1 MANLKL
7 RIKKAKLKR
16 KINGVLT
23 EGYYGR
29 VVSNG
34 VKDYEDLVKSASK
47 HTTIHKSEMKLA
59 ADLILEEANDWVKQ
73 GYIVDLG
80 PLGKIYP
87 SVNGVWHADPDDV
100 LLKEMSPKIN
110 YRPSDDIKS
119 AIEGAKLGWVS
130 ISDDDEEDENSDTPS
145 SGDNNG
151 NTPDPDENILG

>member
-1 MANLKL
+1 MGNLRL
-7 RIKKAKLKR
+7 RVKKAKLKR
-16 KINGVLT
+16 KVNGVLT

-47 HTTIHKSEMKLA
+47 HTTLHKGEMKLA
-59 ADLILEEANDWVKQ
+59 AELLLEEANEAVKQ
-73 GYIVDLG
+73 GYIIDLG
-80 PLGKIYP
+80 PLGRLQP
-87 SVNGVWHADPDDV
+87 SVSSVWHADPDDV

-130 ISDDDEEDENSDTPS
+130 IPDDDEEDENPDTPS
-145 SGDNNG
+145 NGDNNG
-151 NTPDPDENILG
+151 GGSDPEDNVLG